1 MKALVTGGA
10 RSGKSGF
17 AERLCMSRAPRAC
30 YIATAQ
36 AYDVEMKERI
46 ALHRLQRESA
56 GYDWQT
62 LEEAQALPE
71 LLWRLGSG
79 VEPRLAAQGDKPAD
93 EASAS
98 GASAAFSVAQ
108 PADASPTGEG
118 RSVLHSAARSAAAEQ
133 QIGNGTVDLHASQAP
148 QPASAPMVLVDC
160 LTFWLSNV
168 LLAAGKD
175 GDAAARAAM
184 DELAIA
190 VEQYPGPLVI
200 VTNEVGDGIVP
211 EYPLG
216 RLYRDLSGVM
226 NQRIARLCDEVFLVT
241 AGIPVEL
248 KQLEYKL

>member
-71 LLWRLGSG
+71 LLRRLGGG
-79 VEPRLAAQGDKPAD
+79 VEPRLAAQGSNPAD
-93 EASAS
+93 
-98 GASAAFSVAQ
+98 
-108 PADASPTGEG
+108 
-118 RSVLHSAARSAAAEQ
+118 LH
-133 QIGNGTVDLHASQAP
+133 VSQVP
-148 QPASAPMVLVDC
+148 QPSPAPMVLVDC
-160 LTFWLSNV
+160 LTLWLSNV
-168 LLAAGKD
+168 LLAADED
-175 GDAAARAAM
+175 GEAGARAAM
-184 DELAIA
+184 DDLATA

-216 RLYRDLSGVM
+216 RLYRDLSGMM

>member
-17 AERLCMSRAPRAC
+17 AERLCMTRAPRAC

-36 AYDVEMKERI
+36 AYDTEMKERI
-46 ALHRLQRESA
+46 ALHRFQRESA

-71 LLWRLGSG
+71 LLLRLG
-79 VEPRLAAQGDKPAD
+79 
-93 EASAS
+93 
-98 GASAAFSVAQ
+98 GA
-108 PADASPTGEG
+108 PE
-118 RSVLHSAARSAAAEQ
+118 ARSAAQ
-133 QIGNGTVDLHASQAP
+133 GSQPVSLHASRAP
-148 QPASAPMVLVDC
+148 QPSPAPMVLVDC
-160 LTFWLSNV
+160 LTLWLSNV
-168 LLAAGKD
+168 LLAAGED
-175 GDAAARAAM
+175 GEAACRAAI
-184 DELAIA
+184 DELAAA
-190 VEQYPGPLVI
+190 VERYPGPLVI

-216 RLYRDLSGVM
+216 RLYRDLGGIM

-241 AGIPVEL
+241 AGIPIEL

>member
-71 LLWRLGSG
+71 LLRRLGGG
-79 VEPRLAAQGDKPAD
+79 VEPRLAAQGSNPA
-93 EASAS
+93 
-98 GASAAFSVAQ
+98 
-108 PADASPTGEG
+108 
-118 RSVLHSAARSAAAEQ
+118 
-133 QIGNGTVDLHASQAP
+133 NLHASQTP

-160 LTFWLSNV
+160 LTLWLSNV
-168 LLAAGKD
+168 LLAAGED
-175 GDAAARAAM
+175 DEAAARAAM

>member
-10 RSGKSGF
+10 RSGKSDF
-17 AERLCMSRAPRAC
+17 AERLCMSRASRAC

-36 AYDVEMKERI
+36 AYDMEMKERI
-46 ALHRLQRESA
+46 ALHRVQRESA

-71 LLWRLGSG
+71 LLQRLG
-79 VEPRLAAQGDKPAD
+79 GD
-93 EASAS
+93 
-98 GASAAFSVAQ
+98 Q
-108 PADASPTGEG
+108 
-118 RSVLHSAARSAAAEQ
+118 
-133 QIGNGTVDLHASQAP
+133 ASQP
-148 QPASAPMVLVDC
+148 APMVLVDC
-160 LTFWLSNV
+160 LTLWLSNV
-168 LLAAGKD
+168 LLAADED
-175 GDAAARAAM
+175 GEAASRAAIN
-184 DELAIA
+184 ELAAA
-190 VEQYPGPLVI
+190 VEQYPGQLVI

>member
-10 RSGKSGF
+10 RSGKSSF

-36 AYDVEMKERI
+36 AYDTEMQERI

-56 GYDWQT
+56 EYDWQT

-71 LLWRLGSG
+71 LLLRLGG
-79 VEPRLAAQGDKPAD
+79 EAGLAAQGI
-93 EASAS
+93 S
-98 GASAAFSVAQ
+98 
-108 PADASPTGEG
+108 
-118 RSVLHSAARSAAAEQ
+118 LY
-133 QIGNGTVDLHASQAP
+133 ASQAS
-148 QPASAPMVLVDC
+148 QPSAAPMVLVDC
-160 LTFWLSNV
+160 LTLWLSNV
-168 LLAAGKD
+168 LLSAAED
-175 GDAAARAAM
+175 GEAASRAAIDELVAAA
-184 DELAIA
+184 
-190 VEQYPGPLVI
+190 EQYPGPLVI

-216 RLYRDLSGVM
+216 RLYRDLSGM
-226 NQRIARLCDEVFLVT
+226 LNQRIARLCDEVFLVT

>member
-10 RSGKSGF
+10 RSGKSDF
-17 AERLCMSRAPRAC
+17 AERLCMSRASRAC

-36 AYDVEMKERI
+36 AYDIEMKERI
-46 ALHRLQRESA
+46 ALHRVQRESA

-71 LLWRLGSG
+71 LLQRLG
-79 VEPRLAAQGDKPAD
+79 GDQ
-93 EASAS
+93 AS
-98 GASAAFSVAQ
+98 Q
-108 PADASPTGEG
+108 PA
-118 RSVLHSAARSAAAEQ
+118 
-133 QIGNGTVDLHASQAP
+133 
-148 QPASAPMVLVDC
+148 PMLLVDC
-160 LTFWLSNV
+160 LTLWLSNV
-168 LLAAGKD
+168 LLAAGED
-175 GDAAARAAM
+175 GEAASRAAIN
-184 DELAIA
+184 ELAAA
-190 VEQYPGPLVI
+190 VEQYPGQLVI

>member
-17 AERLCMSRAPRAC
+17 AERLCMARAPRAC

-46 ALHRLQRESA
+46 ALHRLQRDSA

-71 LLWRLGSG
+71 LLRRLGDD
-79 VEPRLAAQGDKPAD
+79 Q
-93 EASAS
+93 
-98 GASAAFSVAQ
+98 
-108 PADASPTGEG
+108 
-118 RSVLHSAARSAAAEQ
+118 
-133 QIGNGTVDLHASQAP
+133 ASQP
-148 QPASAPMVLVDC
+148 APMVLVDC
-160 LTFWLSNV
+160 LTLWLSNV
-168 LLAAGKD
+168 LLAAGED
-175 GDAAARAAM
+175 GEAAVRAAM
-184 DELAIA
+184 DELAAA
-190 VEQYPGPLVI
+190 VEQYPGSLVI

-216 RLYRDLSGVM
+216 RLYRDLSGIM
-226 NQRIARLCDEVFLVT
+226 NQRIARVCGEVFLVT

>member
-10 RSGKSGF
+10 RSGKSSF

-36 AYDVEMKERI
+36 AYDTEMQERI

-56 GYDWQT
+56 EYEWQT

-71 LLWRLGSG
+71 LLLRLGGSEAG
-79 VEPRLAAQGDKPAD
+79 LAAQGI
-93 EASAS
+93 S
-98 GASAAFSVAQ
+98 
-108 PADASPTGEG
+108 
-118 RSVLHSAARSAAAEQ
+118 
-133 QIGNGTVDLHASQAP
+133 LHASQAT
-148 QPASAPMVLVDC
+148 QPSAAPMVLVDC
-160 LTFWLSNV
+160 LTLWLSNV
-168 LLAAGKD
+168 LLSGAEDSEAAS
-175 GDAAARAAM
+175 RAAI
-184 DELAIA
+184 DELAAA

-216 RLYRDLSGVM
+216 RLYRDLSGM
-226 NQRIARLCDEVFLVT
+226 LNQRIARLCDEVFLVT

>member
-10 RSGKSGF
+10 RSGKSSF

-36 AYDVEMKERI
+36 AYDTEMQERI

-56 GYDWQT
+56 EYEWQT

-71 LLWRLGSG
+71 LLLRLGG
-79 VEPRLAAQGDKPAD
+79 GEAGLAAQGI
-93 EASAS
+93 S
-98 GASAAFSVAQ
+98 
-108 PADASPTGEG
+108 
-118 RSVLHSAARSAAAEQ
+118 
-133 QIGNGTVDLHASQAP
+133 LHASQAT
-148 QPASAPMVLVDC
+148 QPSAAPMVLVDC
-160 LTFWLSNV
+160 LTLWLSNV
-168 LLAAGKD
+168 LLSAAED
-175 GDAAARAAM
+175 GEAASRATI
-184 DELAIA
+184 DELATA
-190 VEQYPGPLVI
+190 VGQYPGPLVI

-216 RLYRDLSGVM
+216 RLYRDLSGM
-226 NQRIARLCDEVFLVT
+226 LNQRIARLCDEVFLVT

>member
-17 AERLCMSRAPRAC
+17 AERLCMARAPRAC

-46 ALHRLQRESA
+46 ALHRLQRDSA

-71 LLWRLGSG
+71 LLRQLGN
-79 VEPRLAAQGDKPAD
+79 AQ
-93 EASAS
+93 AS
-98 GASAAFSVAQ
+98 
-108 PADASPTGEG
+108 
-118 RSVLHSAARSAAAEQ
+118 
-133 QIGNGTVDLHASQAP
+133 
-148 QPASAPMVLVDC
+148 QPASMVLVDC
-160 LTFWLSNV
+160 LTLWLSNV
-168 LLAAGKD
+168 LLAAGED
-175 GDAAARAAM
+175 GETVARAAM
-184 DELAIA
+184 DELATA
-190 VEQYPGPLVI
+190 VEQYPGSLVI

-216 RLYRDLSGVM
+216 RLYRDLSGIM

>member
-17 AERLCMSRAPRAC
+17 AERLCMTRAPRAC

-36 AYDVEMKERI
+36 AYDTEMKERI
-46 ALHRLQRESA
+46 ALHRFQRESA

-71 LLWRLGSG
+71 LLRRLGG
-79 VEPRLAAQGDKPAD
+79 LPEIAQVE
-93 EASAS
+93 
-98 GASAAFSVAQ
+98 
-108 PADASPTGEG
+108 
-118 RSVLHSAARSAAAEQ
+118 ARSAAQ
-133 QIGNGTVDLHASQAP
+133 GSQPVSLHASQAP
-148 QPASAPMVLVDC
+148 QPSPAPMVLVDC
-160 LTFWLSNV
+160 LTLWLSNV
-168 LLAAGKD
+168 LLAAGED
-175 GDAAARAAM
+175 GEAASRAAI
-184 DELAIA
+184 DELATA
-190 VEQYPGPLVI
+190 VAQYPGPLVI

-216 RLYRDLSGVM
+216 RLYRDLGGIM

-241 AGIPVEL
+241 AGIPIEL

>member
-10 RSGKSGF
+10 RSGKSDF

-46 ALHRLQRESA
+46 ALHRLQRNSA

-71 LLWRLGSG
+71 LLRQLGD
-79 VEPRLAAQGDKPAD
+79 AQ
-93 EASAS
+93 
-98 GASAAFSVAQ
+98 
-108 PADASPTGEG
+108 
-118 RSVLHSAARSAAAEQ
+118 
-133 QIGNGTVDLHASQAP
+133 ASQP
-148 QPASAPMVLVDC
+148 APMVLVDC
-160 LTFWLSNV
+160 LTLWLSNV
-168 LLAAGKD
+168 LLAAGED
-175 GDAAARAAM
+175 GEAAARAAM
-184 DELAIA
+184 DELTAA
-190 VEQYPGPLVI
+190 VEQYSGSLVI

-216 RLYRDLSGVM
+216 RLYRDLSGMM

>member
-17 AERLCMSRAPRAC
+17 AERLCMSRAPGAC

-36 AYDVEMKERI
+36 AYDMEMKERI
-46 ALHRLQRESA
+46 ALHRVQRESA

-71 LLWRLGSG
+71 LLRRLG
-79 VEPRLAAQGDKPAD
+79 GD
-93 EASAS
+93 
-98 GASAAFSVAQ
+98 Q
-108 PADASPTGEG
+108 
-118 RSVLHSAARSAAAEQ
+118 
-133 QIGNGTVDLHASQAP
+133 ASQP
-148 QPASAPMVLVDC
+148 SSAPMVLVDC
-160 LTFWLSNV
+160 LTLWLSNV
-168 LLAAGKD
+168 LLAAGED
-175 GDAAARAAM
+175 GEAAAKVAIN
-184 DELAIA
+184 ELTAA
-190 VEQYPGPLVI
+190 VEQYPGKLVI

-248 KQLEYKL
+248 KRLEYKL

>member
-79 VEPRLAAQGDKPAD
+79 VEPRLAAQGGNPAD
-93 EASAS
+93 EACAS
-98 GASAAFSVAQ
+98 GTFAASPSAQ
-108 PADASPTGEG
+108 PDAAPPGEA
-118 RSVLHSAARSAAAEQ
+118 RSALHSAARSAAAEQ
-133 QIGNGTVDLHASQAP
+133 QRGSDTANLHASQAP
-148 QPASAPMVLVDC
+148 QPSPAPMVLVDC
-160 LTFWLSNV
+160 LTLWLSNV
-168 LLAAGKD
+168 LLAAGED
-175 GDAAARAAM
+175 GEAASRSAM
-184 DELAIA
+184 DALAIA

-216 RLYRDLSGVM
+216 RLYRDLSGTM

>member
-10 RSGKSGF
+10 RSGKSDF

-71 LLWRLGSG
+71 LLRRLGGG
-79 VEPRLAAQGDKPAD
+79 VEPRLAAQGGNPAD
-93 EASAS
+93 EAYAS
-98 GASAAFSVAQ
+98 GTSAASPLEQPDVA
-108 PADASPTGEG
+108 PTGEG
-118 RSVLHSAARSAAAEQ
+118 RSALQTAAQQVVVAEQ
-133 QIGNGTVDLHASQAP
+133 QRGSDTANLRASQAS
-148 QPASAPMVLVDC
+148 QPSAVPMVLVDC
-160 LTFWLSNV
+160 LTLWLSNV
-168 LLAAGKD
+168 LLAAGED
-175 GDAAARAAM
+175 GEAASRAAM
-184 DELAIA
+184 DALVIA

-216 RLYRDLSGVM
+216 RLYRDLSGMM

>member
-10 RSGKSGF
+10 RSGKSDF
-17 AERLCMSRAPRAC
+17 AERLCMSRASRAC

-36 AYDVEMKERI
+36 AYDMEMKERI
-46 ALHRLQRESA
+46 ALHRVQRESA

-71 LLWRLGSG
+71 LLQRLG
-79 VEPRLAAQGDKPAD
+79 GDQ
-93 EASAS
+93 AS
-98 GASAAFSVAQ
+98 Q
-108 PADASPTGEG
+108 PA
-118 RSVLHSAARSAAAEQ
+118 
-133 QIGNGTVDLHASQAP
+133 
-148 QPASAPMVLVDC
+148 PMLLVDC
-160 LTFWLSNV
+160 LTLWLSNV
-168 LLAAGKD
+168 LLAAGED
-175 GDAAARAAM
+175 GEAASRAAM
-184 DELAIA
+184 DALAAA
-190 VEQYPGPLVI
+190 VEQYPGQLVI

>member
-1 MKALVTGGA
+1 MKVLVTGGA

-71 LLWRLGSG
+71 LLRRLGSG
-79 VEPRLAAQGDKPAD
+79 VEPRLAAQGGKPAD

-108 PADASPTGEG
+108 PDASTIGEG
-118 RSVLHSAARSAAAEQ
+118 RSALHSAARSAAAEQ
-133 QIGNGTVDLHASQAP
+133 QRSSGTANLHASQAS
-148 QPASAPMVLVDC
+148 QPSSAPMVLVDC
-160 LTFWLSNV
+160 LTLWLSNV
-168 LLAAGKD
+168 LLAAGED
-175 GDAAARAAM
+175 GEAASRAAM

-216 RLYRDLSGVM
+216 RLYRDLSGMM

>member
-17 AERLCMSRAPRAC
+17 AERLCMSRASRAC

-36 AYDVEMKERI
+36 AYDMEMKERI
-46 ALHRLQRESA
+46 ALHRVQRESA

-71 LLWRLGSG
+71 LLQRLG
-79 VEPRLAAQGDKPAD
+79 GDR
-93 EASAS
+93 AS
-98 GASAAFSVAQ
+98 Q
-108 PADASPTGEG
+108 PA
-118 RSVLHSAARSAAAEQ
+118 
-133 QIGNGTVDLHASQAP
+133 
-148 QPASAPMVLVDC
+148 PMLLVDC
-160 LTFWLSNV
+160 LTLWLSNV
-168 LLAAGKD
+168 LLAAGED
-175 GDAAARAAM
+175 GEAASRAAIN
-184 DELAIA
+184 ELAAA
-190 VEQYPGPLVI
+190 VEQYPGQLVI

>member
-62 LEEAQALPE
+62 LEEEQALSE
-71 LLWRLGSG
+71 LLRRLGGG
-79 VEPRLAAQGDKPAD
+79 VEPRLAAQGTNPGD

-108 PADASPTGEG
+108 PDASPTGEG
-118 RSVLHSAARSAAAEQ
+118 RSVLHSAAQSVAVEQ
-133 QIGNGTVDLHASQAP
+133 QRGSDTANLHASQTP

-160 LTFWLSNV
+160 LTLWLSNV
-168 LLAAGKD
+168 LLAAGED
-175 GDAAARAAM
+175 DEAAARAAM

-216 RLYRDLSGVM
+216 RLYRDLSGMM

>member
-17 AERLCMSRAPRAC
+17 AERLCMSRASRAC

-36 AYDVEMKERI
+36 AYDMEMKERI
-46 ALHRLQRESA
+46 ALHRVQRESA

-71 LLWRLGSG
+71 LLQRLG
-79 VEPRLAAQGDKPAD
+79 GD
-93 EASAS
+93 
-98 GASAAFSVAQ
+98 Q
-108 PADASPTGEG
+108 
-118 RSVLHSAARSAAAEQ
+118 
-133 QIGNGTVDLHASQAP
+133 ASQP
-148 QPASAPMVLVDC
+148 APMVLVDC
-160 LTFWLSNV
+160 LTLWLSNV
-168 LLAAGKD
+168 LLAAGED
-175 GDAAARAAM
+175 GEAASRAAIN
-184 DELAIA
+184 ELAAA
-190 VEQYPGPLVI
+190 VEQYPGQLVI

-216 RLYRDLSGVM
+216 RLYRDLSGFM

-241 AGIPVEL
+241 GGIPVEL

>member
-71 LLWRLGSG
+71 LLRRLGG
-79 VEPRLAAQGDKPAD
+79 GAEPRLAAQGGNPAN

-98 GASAAFSVAQ
+98 GTSAASPLEQ
-108 PADASPTGEG
+108 PDAAPTGEG
-118 RSVLHSAARSAAAEQ
+118 RSVLHTAAQ
-133 QIGNGTVDLHASQAP
+133 QRGSDTANLRASQAS
-148 QPASAPMVLVDC
+148 QPSAVPMVLVDC
-160 LTFWLSNV
+160 LTLWLSNV
-168 LLAAGKD
+168 LLAAGEN
-175 GDAAARAAM
+175 GEAASRAAM
-184 DELAIA
+184 DALVIA

-200 VTNEVGDGIVP
+200 VTNEVGNGIVP

-216 RLYRDLSGVM
+216 RLYRDLSGMM

>member
-10 RSGKSGF
+10 RSGKSDF
-17 AERLCMSRAPRAC
+17 AERLCMSRASRAC

-36 AYDVEMKERI
+36 AYDIEMKERI
-46 ALHRLQRESA
+46 ALHRVQRESA
-56 GYDWQT
+56 GYDWKT

-71 LLWRLGSG
+71 LLQRLG
-79 VEPRLAAQGDKPAD
+79 GD
-93 EASAS
+93 
-98 GASAAFSVAQ
+98 Q
-108 PADASPTGEG
+108 
-118 RSVLHSAARSAAAEQ
+118 
-133 QIGNGTVDLHASQAP
+133 ASQP
-148 QPASAPMVLVDC
+148 APMVLVDC
-160 LTFWLSNV
+160 LTLWLSNV
-168 LLAAGKD
+168 LLAAGED
-175 GDAAARAAM
+175 GEASARAAM
-184 DELAIA
+184 DALAAA
-190 VEQYPGPLVI
+190 VEQYPEQLVI